1 MGDQSLISSTLDRID
16 ERDWTFL
23 DFDVQG
29 LDVCGRQLSAVFPF
43 ALFIT
48 RPSRAPRGL
57 GLFVLTAIWSE
68 NVYFSRH
75 NGVTLGGEAI

>member
-16 ERDWTFL
+16 ERNWTFL
-23 DFDVQG
+23 DFDLQG
-29 LDVCGRQLSAVFPF
+29 LDVCGRSSLRYFPSCCSSQDPQE
-43 ALFIT
+43 ASWIG
-48 RPSRAPRGL
+48 A
-57 GLFVLTAIWSE
+57 FVLTAIWSE